1 MIRIVT
7 QEASPFMNALVANAK
22 SPPSLAVIRSLGRKG
37 IDVTG
42 ASDDN
47 KDFPL
52 FSKFCR
58 KKILL
63 RTPATNIADRLD
75 ELLDIVKN
83 NKFDAFLP
91 VMSEASLLRLAE
103 RKEDFEKYTKLVL
116 PSSDQLGIL
125 NNKASVLK
133 LLTELGLPHPVTYFV
148 ESDETLDSIQ
158 KNAAFP
164 LVIKAFW
171 GEGAAGIKIVADP
184 KELVASYNFIV
195 KNFGPA
201 MIQEF
206 VPGTKHTA
214 VFLLNKKS
222 EVRRFFVHRAIRE
235 FPITGGPTCFLKS
248 VKYEP
253 IYECGLKLLNKV
265 NFSGLASMEFIVDEK
280 DGKPKIID
288 VNPRFYGPLQCAI
301 SAGADFPYAVYN
313 MAING
318 DIETD
323 LSYKDGV
330 TCRNLLFADTN
341 HMMSVMKG
349 IKSPKYTLGKFATL
363 SNYLN
368 FFNDDSDFILSF
380 ADPLPA
386 LKKIFKFI

>member
-1 MIRIVT
+1 
-7 QEASPFMNALVANAK
+7 MNALVANTK

-42 ASDDN
+42 ATDN
-47 KDFPL
+47 SEDFPL
-52 FSKFCR
+52 FSRFCR

-63 RTPATNIADRLD
+63 RTSATNIADRLD
-75 ELLDIVKN
+75 ELLNIVKN

-91 VMSEASLLRLAE
+91 VMSEGSLLRLAE

-116 PSSDQLGIL
+116 PSSGQLSIL
-125 NNKASVLK
+125 NNKASVSK
-133 LLTELGLPHPVTYFV
+133 LLSELGLPRPMTYFV
-148 ESDETLDSIQ
+148 DSDQALNSIQ
-158 KNAAFP
+158 ENAVFP
-164 LVIKAFW
+164 LVIKPFL
-171 GEGAAGIKIVADP
+171 GEGAAGIKIVTDP
-184 KELVASYNFIV
+184 KDLVASYNDII
-195 KNFGPA
+195 KKFGPA

-206 VPGTKHTA
+206 IVGTKHTA

-265 NFSGLASMEFIVDEK
+265 NFTGLASMEFIVDEK
-280 DGKPKIID
+280 DGNPKIID

-301 SAGADFPYAVYN
+301 SAGADFPYAIYN

-323 LSYKDGV
+323 LSYKEGV
-330 TCRNLLFADTN
+330 TCRNLLYADTN
-341 HMMSVMKG
+341 HMMSVLKG
-349 IKSPKYTLGKFATL
+349 MKSPKYTLGKFATL
-363 SNYLN
+363 CNYLN

>member
-1 MIRIVT
+1 
-7 QEASPFMNALVANAK
+7 MNALVANAK

-47 KDFPL
+47 EDFPL
-52 FSKFCR
+52 FSKYCR

-63 RTPATNIADRLD
+63 RTPAANISDRLD

-91 VMSEASLLRLAE
+91 VMSEGLLLRLAE

-116 PSSDQLGIL
+116 PSFDQLNIL

-133 LLTELGLPHPVTYFV
+133 LLTELGLPHPVTYFAD
-148 ESDETLDSIQ
+148 SDLALNSIQ
-158 KNAAFP
+158 ENAVFP
-164 LVIKAFW
+164 LVIKPFL
-171 GEGAAGIKIVADP
+171 GEGAAGIRILSDP
-184 KELVASYNFIV
+184 KDLVASYNDTI
-195 KNFGPA
+195 KKFGPA
-201 MIQEF
+201 MFQEF
-206 VPGTKHTA
+206 VAGTKHTA

-253 IYECGLKLLNKV
+253 IYEYGLKLLNKI
-265 NFSGLASMEFIVDEK
+265 NFTGLASMEFIVDEK
-280 DGKPKIID
+280 DGLPKIID

-323 LSYKDGV
+323 LSYKEGV

-341 HMMSVMKG
+341 HMMSVMRG
-349 IKSPKYTLGKFATL
+349 MKSPKYTLGKFATL
-363 SNYLN
+363 RNYLN
-368 FFNDDSDFILSF
+368 FFNDNSDFILSF
-380 ADPLPA
+380 ADPRPG
-386 LKKIFKFI
+386 LKKIFRFI